1 MDSKTISSTETQ
13 TSTTNKENSLMFD
26 SILGNQDFINQ
37 LKIVCTHAA
46 DTSGDYSFSRL
57 NKTMNEIMRQEIK
70 PIMQQKRSS
79 GTASS
84 TKTKSSRQSKDNSW
98 KTEQKALFSGRG
110 RQWIYVELK
119 DINPVLDFH
128 EEQGHDVS
136 NYRELVNNHGKAWV
150 RYSSARI
157 NPVTDLPCAAFEIR
171 YQGSKVP
178 QPGVFYAIDHDVI
191 MNITDDMRLEDGKT
205 PHQLNLE
212 GDNAPSAP
220 KKVSKPKKV
229 KVKKQDTSSE
239 LDELAAALQPS
250 APVPD
255 ESNDFPESLDP
266 KEWEEFL
273 MNEGYVQDGMDDDDD
288 IFG

>member
-1 MDSKTISSTETQ
+1 MDTQILNSESQ

-46 DTSGDYSFSRL
+46 DASGDYSFSRI
-57 NKTMNEIMRQEIK
+57 NQTMNAIMRQEIK
-70 PIMQQKRSS
+70 PIMQQKRSLS
-79 GTASS
+79 SATS
-84 TKTKSSRQSKDNSW
+84 TKIRTTRQSKDNSW
-98 KTEQKALFSGRG
+98 KTEQKALFTGRG
-110 RQWIYVELK
+110 RQWIYVNLE

-128 EEQGHDVS
+128 EESGHDVS
-136 NYRELVNNHGKAWV
+136 SYRDLVNKHGKAWV

-157 NPVTDLPCAAFEIR
+157 NPASNLPCAAFEIR

-178 QPGVFYAIDHDVI
+178 QPGVFYSIDHDVI

-212 GDNAPSAP
+212 GDNASSAP
-220 KKVSKPKKV
+220 KKAAKPKKV

-239 LDELAAALQPS
+239 LDDLAAALQPS
-250 APVPD
+250 APIPD

-266 KEWEEFL
+266 KAWEEFL
-273 MNEGYVQDGMDDDDD
+273 TSEGYIQDGMDDDDD

>member
-1 MDSKTISSTETQ
+1 MDTTILNSESQ
-13 TSTTNKENSLMFD
+13 TSTTNKENSSMFD

-46 DTSGDYSFSRL
+46 DVSGDYSYSRL
-57 NKTMNEIMRQEIK
+57 SQTMSTIMRQEIK

-79 GTASS
+79 SSGTSNKPQ
-84 TKTKSSRQSKDNSW
+84 TPRQSKNNSW
-98 KTEQKALFSGRG
+98 KSEQKELFAGRG
-110 RQWIYVELK
+110 RQWIYVDLQ
-119 DINPVLDFH
+119 DINPVLDLY

-157 NPVTDLPCAAFEIR
+157 NPVTDVPCAAFEIR

-178 QPGVFYAIDHDVI
+178 QPGVFYAIDHDIV

-212 GDNAPSAP
+212 GDNSPSAP
-220 KKVSKPKKV
+220 KKASKPKKV
-229 KVKKQDTSSE
+229 KVKEQESSE
-239 LDELAAALQPS
+239 LDVLAESLQPS

-273 MNEGYVQDGMDDDDD
+273 MNEGYSYDDMDDDDD